1 MLRVLENPVLQREL
15 LVNLRMARAFLLL
28 LLFQLLLAAVVYLAW
43 PQETVRID
51 LSSSRNS
58 SQLIDLF
65 FLGQFILA
73 SLMTPSF
80 AAGAVS
86 GEKERKTFEMLLASP
101 LHPKSIVG
109 GKLVAALTHLA
120 ILIFSSLPIVMLC
133 LPLGGVSIFEVLA
146 AYFAL
151 IIVVITFGMISV
163 ACSSFFKRTSASLVV
178 SYLVILPLALA
189 CVVFWQSLSGMGRI
203 RLELTFTVLPGIAI
217 AICLPLYYIAASRL
231 LYPPDMGS
239 EGKEVV
245 DLETESEQAIGLVI
259 QRDQFPDRLF
269 APPKR
274 LTLMKDGTNP
284 VYDKEMRSEI
294 FGSGT
299 LMLRIAIQISMVLA
313 IVLMAIFLYVFRFL
327 APWYVVYIVV
337 FNILVGPVFSAG
349 SVTSERERETLD
361 LLLTTTITPWQILWG
376 KLLSGLRVSLVLTAF
391 LTFPLLL
398 ALVFVIKE
406 YYLSIP
412 TFIGYLIIVGLTC
425 LTTSTLALFCSCVFR
440 KTSISLL
447 VTYSLILFL
456 FCMPIAVSFFA
467 NNFFADSDTVPVID
481 RLTCMSP
488 FAAAFEI
495 PLYVKKPNGDWLW
508 TRVTNNSVPSFFGYP
523 LTDLYHFGSYI
534 MFTLVLNI
542 ILFLSMVWLFN
553 MRWRVS
559 AATT

>member
-1 MLRVLENPVLQREL
+1 
-15 LVNLRMARAFLLL
+15 
-28 LLFQLLLAAVVYLAW
+28 
-43 PQETVRID
+43 
-51 LSSSRNS
+51 
-58 SQLIDLF
+58 
-65 FLGQFILA
+65 
-73 SLMTPSF
+73 
-80 AAGAVS
+80 
-86 GEKERKTFEMLLASP
+86 
-101 LHPKSIVG
+101 
-109 GKLVAALTHLA
+109 
-120 ILIFSSLPIVMLC
+120 
-133 LPLGGVSIFEVLA
+133 
-146 AYFAL
+146 
-151 IIVVITFGMISV
+151 
-163 ACSSFFKRTSASLVV
+163 
-178 SYLVILPLALA
+178 
-189 CVVFWQSLSGMGRI
+189 
-203 RLELTFTVLPGIAI
+203 
-217 AICLPLYYIAASRL
+217 
-231 LYPPDMGS
+231 
-239 EGKEVV
+239 
-245 DLETESEQAIGLVI
+245 
-259 QRDQFPDRLF
+259 
-269 APPKR
+269 
-274 LTLMKDGTNP
+274 
-284 VYDKEMRSEI
+284 
-294 FGSGT
+294 
-299 LMLRIAIQISMVLA
+299 
-313 IVLMAIFLYVFRFL
+313 
-327 APWYVVYIVV
+327 
-337 FNILVGPVFSAG
+337 VGPVFSAG

-508 TRVTNNSVPSFFGYP
+508 TRVTSNSVPNFFGYP